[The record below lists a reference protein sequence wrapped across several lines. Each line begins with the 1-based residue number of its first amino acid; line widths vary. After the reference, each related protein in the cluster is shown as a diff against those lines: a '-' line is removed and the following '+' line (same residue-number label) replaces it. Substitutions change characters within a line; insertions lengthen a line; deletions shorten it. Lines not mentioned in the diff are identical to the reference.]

1 MARIPEEVINDIRNK
16 AAIEDV
22 IGHYIEVIKKGN
34 GYVAMCPFHDDHNP
48 SLSISRDKKIF
59 KCFVCGTAG
68 DVFSFVQKYENTDY
82 VTAIRKVADLIG
94 YKYDFGTESVV
105 LGKMS

>member
-59 KCFVCGTAG
+59 KCFVCGEKGGVVEFLKKHEHLSFPDAISITYFQ
-68 DVFSFVQKYENTDY
+68 FS
-82 VTAIRKVADLIG
+82 IRI
-94 YKYDFGTESVV
+94 Y
-105 LGKMS
+105 